1 MRLDSL
7 PFKMSLNV
15 TLSCDILILSEGY
28 KITERRI
35 TLPERSG
42 VMPAIDKA
50 VRCNSGRG
58 LNSLIQYEKGPTAI
72 GPFVFVRSI

>member
-1 MRLDSL
+1 M
-7 PFKMSLNV
+7 
-15 TLSCDILILSEGY
+15 
-28 KITERRI
+28 ITERRI

-42 VMPAIDKA
+42 VMPAKDKA

-58 LNSLIQYEKGPTAI
+58 LNLLIQYAMGPTAI

>member
-15 TLSCDILILSEGY
+15 TLSCDILIMSEGC
-28 KITERRI
+28 RQN
-35 TLPERSG
+35 LQANHQPEQSG
-42 VMPAIDKA
+42 VLPAIDKA

-72 GPFVFVRSI
+72 GPFVLVRSI